1 MHQLTDEQLAI
12 IITWAKKTPEVQAV
26 FLHGRRAKA
35 KPKSDMYLALSL
47 KGTGQGW
54 RLAKFISYRRV
65 WTAELE
71 EALGLVVHLEP
82 AGRGSADAMRD
93 YVEGGVVEL
102 WGRA

>member
-1 MHQLTDEQLAI
+1 M
-12 IITWAKKTPEVQAV
+12 V
-26 FLHGRRAKA
+26 
-35 KPKSDMYLALSL
+35 LALSL
-47 KGTGQGW
+47 KGTGQVW

-71 EALGLVVHLEP
+71 EALGLVMHLEP

-102 WGRA
+102 WRRA